1 MAYLWQFGIFMCS
14 PNYQKQHR
22 IRNSYYKDTSVYYS
36 VASGE
41 EVRAK
46 NGKEKV
52 RKRVR
57 FRGQQKGSTHWDD
70 ISPEILQEDSNSH

>member
-1 MAYLWQFGIFMCS
+1 MG
-14 PNYQKQHR
+14 
-22 IRNSYYKDTSVYYS
+22 
-36 VASGE
+36 SGE

-57 FRGQQKGSTHWDD
+57 FRGQQKGSTHCGD
-70 ISPEILQEDSNSH
+70 IISEVLKDTLLVQVFRQPKKFLLPI

>member
-1 MAYLWQFGIFMCS
+1 MAQ
-14 PNYQKQHR
+14 
-22 IRNSYYKDTSVYYS
+22 DTSVYYS
-36 VASGE
+36 VGSGE

-57 FRGQQKGSTHWDD
+57 FRGQQKGSTHWGEI
-70 ISPEILQEDSNSH
+70 ISEVLKEDSNSHLKHLNFVNHV

>member
-1 MAYLWQFGIFMCS
+1 MG
-14 PNYQKQHR
+14 
-22 IRNSYYKDTSVYYS
+22 
-36 VASGE
+36 SGE

-57 FRGQQKGSTHWDD
+57 FRGQQKGSTHWGD
-70 ISPEILQEDSNSH
+70 IISEVLKED

>member
-1 MAYLWQFGIFMCS
+1 MCS
-14 PNYQKQHR
+14 PNYQKQPR
-22 IRNSYYKDTSVYYS
+22 IESSYYKDTSVYYS
-36 VASGE
+36 VGSGE

-57 FRGQQKGSTHWDD
+57 FRGQQKGSTHWGD
-70 ISPEILQEDSNSH
+70 IISEVLKEYSNSYLKYIQYV

>member
-1 MAYLWQFGIFMCS
+1 MG
-14 PNYQKQHR
+14 
-22 IRNSYYKDTSVYYS
+22 
-36 VASGE
+36 SGE

-57 FRGQQKGSTHWDD
+57 FRGQQKGSTHWGD
-70 ISPEILQEDSNSH
+70 IISEVLKEDSNSHLKHIQYIRPISILMVLKKITKRYKQTRLVG